1 MEGYADRVDESVA
14 PMVPDDR
21 VNAEEEFRPSVC
33 KSLEFVIYPKRFV
46 RTTCSRLGPES
57 TRSI

>member
-21 VNAEEEFRPSVC
+21 VNAEEEFRPSVTEIAGIRDL
-33 KSLEFVIYPKRFV
+33 SPKNSKEYLLTV
-46 RTTCSRLGPES
+46 RS
-57 TRSI
+57 